1 LEPVARRESDEAV
14 LHATDGCGAHEA
26 PSMGLNCGRGP
37 RQASPNNCPQT
48 LHERGRSSGH
58 TTPHHRPLIYMLG
71 PRKAAPRQSLA
82 LCLDPHPTVSRARS
96 QWEQLCTTVIC
107 DDLVA
112 EVRLSTRR
120 VYASIGPSAWRNF
133 TASSQKSSTEDRSR
147 KEYPSRSC
155 PVWCCAVDHRWFAY
169 AQDFR
174 VAHRAV
180 PATLRNRDKCP

>member
-1 LEPVARRESDEAV
+1 V
-14 LHATDGCGAHEA
+14 LHATNGRGGTEA
-26 PSMGLNCGRGP
+26 PLMGQNCGRGP
-37 RQASPNNCPQT
+37 RQASRDNCPQP
-48 LHERGRSSGH
+48 LHERGRSSRH
-58 TTPHHRPLIYMLG
+58 TTPHHRPLIYMLV
-71 PRKAAPRQSLA
+71 PRKAAPPQSLA
-82 LCLDPHPTVSRARS
+82 LCLDPHPPVCRART
-96 QWEQLCTTVIC
+96 QWGQLCTSVIC

-147 KEYPSRSC
+147 KEYPARSC
-155 PVWCCAVDHRWFAY
+155 PVRCCAVDRRWFAY

-180 PATLRNRDKCP
+180 PATVRNRDRCP